1 MINCQGSDGCKL
13 LDFPSGNGYFNIK
26 AGTGQECVSNVNKC
40 QVLVQGPRKA
50 GIIERRREARKLRHE
65 KQVCT
70 KLFIYLFFYTSQGY
84 EKNTSGSAG
93 SVVILKRTSCTADG
107 KRGK

>member
-1 MINCQGSDGCKL
+1 MVVNY
-13 LDFPSGNGYFNIK
+13 LDFPSGNGYFSIEP
-26 AGTGQECVSNVNKC
+26 GTGQECVSNVNKC

-50 GIIERRREARKLRHE
+50 GIIERRREARKFCNE

-70 KLFIYLFFYTSQGY
+70 ELFIYLFLIYLS
-84 EKNTSGSAG
+84 KVMKKSTSGSAG
-93 SVVILKRTSCTADG
+93 SVILKRPSCTAER